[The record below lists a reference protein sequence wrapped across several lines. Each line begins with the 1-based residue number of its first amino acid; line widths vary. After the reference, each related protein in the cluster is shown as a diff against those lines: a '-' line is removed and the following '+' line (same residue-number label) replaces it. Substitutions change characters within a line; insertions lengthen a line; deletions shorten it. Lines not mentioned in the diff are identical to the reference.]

1 VLPYSNQEKGE
12 MVLGKKNCPLWPFHQ
27 LLIIGPVFSNRSD
40 GCDAKFKYCLF
51 TCNVTTIKWS
61 NSTVQE
67 FEIMK
72 WHALTF
78 HVTSS
83 LSPPNIITQGLSQ
96 GLQEV
101 KN

>member
-27 LLIIGPVFSNRSD
+27 LLIICPVFSNRSD